1 MATRFVI
8 LGGGPAGN
16 TAATYAARL
25 GAQVTLVERDVIGGA
40 AHLWD
45 CIPSKTMIATGG
57 AIAFT
62 RRLGG
67 MGLEQQQP
75 EVDVEALT
83 ERIDSIKTRL
93 QRGTTRLLSSQ
104 GIEMIHGTA
113 RFLGPHEIEV
123 VTDEGTRQLHAD
135 AILIATG
142 SRPRIPEWCVP
153 DGERIL
159 TTRDCYPPRVFP
171 ESVTVVGSGVTGVEF
186 VHMFSS
192 FGAKVTLV
200 VSRQQVLPSK
210 DPEVAAVLE
219 DDFLQR
225 GVRLLKG
232 ARATVIERVSGAR
245 VVGSDERSADGEGD
259 DVVVVRCDDGRVVRS
274 SHAVLAIGS
283 VPNTDGL
290 NLDLAGV
297 ETDVGYV
304 TINRHCQSN
313 VAHIYAAGDISGKL
327 PLSSVASMQGR
338 KVAEHVMGLQKVA
351 HRHLDYDKA
360 ASAIFTEPEIA
371 DVGLAE
377 ADAFSMGR
385 KIRVTKV
392 PFSSTPKALINND
405 WRGFVKI
412 ISDPAT
418 GVVLGGSIVGRHAAE
433 LISVIALAVTANL
446 KVTDIVESLLVHPA
460 LSEALAE
467 AAE

>member
-1 MATRFVI
+1 VPLHFVI
-8 LGGGPAGN
+8 IGGGPAGN

-25 GAQVTLVERDVIGGA
+25 GANVTVVERDVLGGA

-57 AIAFT
+57 AMSFS
-62 RRLGG
+62 RRIQG
-67 MGLEQQQP
+67 MGLEQSNP
-75 EVDVEALT
+75 EVDATALT
-83 ERIDSIKTRL
+83 DRIESIKSHL
-93 QRGTTRLLSSQ
+93 QTNVTRLLESQ
-104 GIEMIHGTA
+104 GVRLISGVA
-113 RFLGPHEIEV
+113 RFTSPHDIV
-123 VTDEGTRQLHAD
+123 VDAADGSSIDLHAD
-135 AILIATG
+135 AVLISTG
-142 SRPRIPEWCVP
+142 SRPRIPEWCIP

-159 TTRDCYPPRVFP
+159 TTRDCYPPKEFP
-171 ESVTVVGSGVTGVEF
+171 QSITVIGSGVTGVEF

-192 FGAKVTLV
+192 FGSDVTLV

-219 DDFLQR
+219 ADFLAR
-225 GVRLLKG
+225 GVHLLKG
-232 ARATVIERVSGAR
+232 ARATSIERDG
-245 VVGSDERSADGEGD
+245 DE
-259 DVVVVRCDDGRVVRS
+259 VTVRCDDGRVVRS

-283 VPNTDGL
+283 VPNSD
-290 NLDLAGV
+290 DLALDATGV
-297 ETDVGYV
+297 VLDDGYV
-304 TINRHCQSN
+304 RINHHCQSN
-313 VAHIYAAGDISGKL
+313 QPHIYAAGDVSGKL

-338 KVAEHVMGLQKVA
+338 KVAEHVMGLHTRE

-377 ADAFSMGR
+377 ADAFSVGR

-392 PFSSTPKALINND
+392 PFSATPKALINND
-405 WRGFVKI
+405 PRGFVKI

-446 KVTDIVESLLVHPA
+446 KVSDIVESLLVHPA
-460 LSEALAE
+460 LAEALAE

>member
-1 MATRFVI
+1 VSIRFVI
-8 LGGGPAGN
+8 VGGGPAGN

-25 GAQVTLVERDVIGGA
+25 GAEVTVVERDVIGGA

-57 AIAFT
+57 AMSFAKRIE
-62 RRLGG
+62 G
-67 MGLEQQQP
+67 MGLEQADP

-83 ERIDSIKTRL
+83 ARIEQIKRHMSDDTTMLL
-93 QRGTTRLLSSQ
+93 QSQGVRLLR
-104 GIEMIHGTA
+104 GTA
-113 RFLGPHEIEV
+113 RFTSSHSVEV
-123 VTDEGTRQLHAD
+123 VGADGTEELFFD
-135 AILIATG
+135 AALVATG
-142 SRPRIPEWCVP
+142 SKPRIPAWCTP
-153 DGERIL
+153 DGDRIL
-159 TTRDCYPPRVFP
+159 TTRDCYPPKVFP

-192 FGAKVTLV
+192 FGANVTLV
-200 VSRQQVLPSK
+200 VSRQQVLPGK

-219 DDFLQR
+219 ADFLER
-225 GVRLLKG
+225 GVRLLMG
-232 ARATVIERVSGAR
+232 ARAESIERV
-245 VVGSDERSADGEGD
+245 VDDERGD
-259 DVVVVRCDDGRVVRS
+259 HVVVRCDDGRVVRS
-274 SHAVLAIGS
+274 THAVLAIGS
-283 VPNTDGL
+283 VPNTEDLGL
-290 NLDLAGV
+290 DVAGV
-297 ETDVGYV
+297 ETDAGGYIPINHHCV
-304 TINRHCQSN
+304 TNLS
-313 VAHIYAAGDISGKL
+313 HIYAAGDVSGKL

-338 KVAEHVMGLQKVA
+338 KVAEHVMGLHTRE

-377 ADAFSMGR
+377 AEAFASGR
-385 KIRVTKV
+385 KLRVTKV
-392 PFSSTPKALINND
+392 PFSASPKALINAD
-405 WRGFVKI
+405 SRGFVKI
-412 ISDPAT
+412 LSDPAT

-446 KVTDIVESLLVHPA
+446 RVTDIVESLLVHPA

>member
-1 MATRFVI
+1 MSIRFVI
-8 LGGGPAGN
+8 IGGGPAGN
-16 TAATYAARL
+16 QAATYAARL
-25 GAQVTLVERDVIGGA
+25 GAEVTMIERDVVGGA

-57 AIAFT
+57 ALSFT
-62 RRLGG
+62 RRIHG
-67 MGLEQQQP
+67 MGIEQADA
-75 EVDVEALT
+75 ELDIEGLT
-83 ERIDSIKTRL
+83 ARIESIKGRL
-93 QRGTTRLLSSQ
+93 RDDITELLVSQ
-104 GIEMIHGTA
+104 GVRLVRGTA
-113 RFLGPHEIEV
+113 RFTSANSV
-123 VTDEGTRQLHAD
+123 QVMSAEGTEELFFD
-135 AILIATG
+135 AALVASG
-142 SRPRIPEWCVP
+142 SSPRVPPWCAP
-153 DGERIL
+153 DGDRIL
-159 TTRDCYPPRVFP
+159 TTRDCYPPKVFP

-200 VSRQQVLPSK
+200 VSRQRVLPGK

-219 DDFLQR
+219 DDFVKR
-225 GVRLLKG
+225 GVKLVMG
-232 ARATVIERVSGAR
+232 ARAEAIDR
-245 VVGSDERSADGEGD
+245 VVDEEHGD
-259 DVVVVRCDDGRVVRS
+259 HVAVRCDDGRVVRS

-283 VPNTDGL
+283 VPNTADLGL
-290 NLDLAGV
+290 DAAGV
-297 ETDVGYV
+297 EVDAGGYIPINHHCV
-304 TINRHCQSN
+304 TNQG
-313 VAHIYAAGDISGKL
+313 HIYAAGDVSGKL
-327 PLSSVASMQGR
+327 PLSSVAAMQGR
-338 KVAEHVMGLQKVA
+338 KVAEHVMGLHTRE

-377 ADAFSMGR
+377 AEAFASGR

-392 PFSSTPKALINND
+392 PFSATPKALINND
-405 WRGFVKI
+405 SRGFVKI

-446 KVTDIVESLLVHPA
+446 RVSDIVESLLVHPA
-460 LSEALAE
+460 LAEALAD

>member
-1 MATRFVI
+1 VATRFVI
-8 LGGGPAGN
+8 IGGGPAGN
-16 TAATYAARL
+16 TAATHAARL
-25 GAQVTLVERDVIGGA
+25 GAEVILIERDVIGGA

-45 CIPSKTMIATGG
+45 CIPSKAMIATGG
-57 AIAFT
+57 AISFT
-62 RRLGG
+62 RRIAG
-67 MGLEQQQP
+67 MGLEQRDA
-75 EVDVEALT
+75 EVDTAALT
-83 ERIDSIKTRL
+83 DRIEDIKGRL
-93 QRGTTRLLSSQ
+93 QRNTTRLLQSQ
-104 GIEMIHGTA
+104 GVRMVSGSA
-113 RFLGPHEIEV
+113 RVVGPHQVEITTATSVETV
-123 VTDEGTRQLHAD
+123 DAD
-135 AILIATG
+135 AMLIATG
-142 SRPRIPEWCVP
+142 SRPRVPDWCHP
-153 DGERIL
+153 DGERLL
-159 TTRDCYPPRVFP
+159 TTRDCYPPKIFP
-171 ESVTVVGSGVTGVEF
+171 TSITVVGSGVTGVEF

-192 FGAKVTLV
+192 FGADVTLV

-219 DDFLQR
+219 DDFLKR

-232 ARATVIERVSGAR
+232 ARATSIERIDDQVIVS
-245 VVGSDERSADGEGD
+245 
-259 DVVVVRCDDGRVVRS
+259 CDDGRIVRS

-283 VPNTDGL
+283 VPNTDTLGL
-290 NLDLAGV
+290 EAAGV
-297 ETDVGYV
+297 ITDGGYV

-313 VAHIYAAGDISGKL
+313 VAHIYAAGDVSGKL
-327 PLSSVASMQGR
+327 PLSTVASMQGR

-377 ADAFSMGR
+377 TEAFAEGR

-392 PFSSTPKALINND
+392 PFSATPKALINND
-405 WRGFVKI
+405 SRGFVKI
-412 ISDPAT
+412 VSDPAT

-433 LISVIALAVTANL
+433 LISVIALAVTAHL
-446 KVTDIVESLLVHPA
+446 RVSDIVESLLVHPA

>member
-1 MATRFVI
+1 MI
-8 LGGGPAGN
+8 IGGGPAGN

-25 GAQVTLVERDVIGGA
+25 GAEVTLVERDVIGGA

-57 AIAFT
+57 AMSFT
-62 RRLGG
+62 RRIEG
-67 MGLEQQQP
+67 MGLEQQ
-75 EVDVEALT
+75 EAELDVAALT
-83 ERIDSIKTRL
+83 GRIDAIKNKM
-93 QRGTTRLLSSQ
+93 QSGTTRLLESQ
-104 GIEMIHGTA
+104 GVNLVKGTA
-113 RFLGPHEIEV
+113 RMLGPHEIEITSASGV
-123 VTDEGTRQLHAD
+123 RQVHAD
-135 AILIATG
+135 NVLIATG
-142 SRPRIPEWCVP
+142 SSPRIPEWCHP

-159 TTRDCYPPRVFP
+159 TTRECYPPTIFP
-171 ESVTVVGSGVTGVEF
+171 ESITVVGSGVTGVEF

-219 DDFLQR
+219 DDFLSR
-225 GVRLLKG
+225 GVQLLKG
-232 ARATVIERVSGAR
+232 ARATVIER
-245 VVGSDERSADGEGD
+245 EGD
-259 DVVVVRCDDGRVVRS
+259 RVFVRCDDGRVVQS

-283 VPNTDGL
+283 VPNSAGL
-290 NLDLAGV
+290 GLDAAGV
-297 ETDVGYV
+297 ELDRSGYLV
-304 TINRHCQSN
+304 INRHCQTSQP
-313 VAHIYAAGDISGKL
+313 HIYAAGDVSGKL

-338 KVAEHVMGLQKVA
+338 KVAEHVMGLFKVA

-377 ADAFSMGR
+377 AEAFAEGR

-392 PFSSTPKALINND
+392 PFSATPKALINND
-405 WRGFVKI
+405 PRGFVKI

-460 LSEALAE
+460 LAEALAE

>member
-1 MATRFVI
+1 MI
-8 LGGGPAGN
+8 IGGGPAGN
-16 TAATYAARL
+16 TAATHAARL
-25 GAQVTLVERDVIGGA
+25 GAEVTLIERDVIGGA

-57 AIAFT
+57 AMSFT
-62 RRLGG
+62 RRIKG
-67 MGLEQQQP
+67 MGLEQQEA
-75 EVDVEALT
+75 EVDIDALT
-83 ERIDSIKTRL
+83 SRVGTIQQHL
-93 QRGTTRLLSSQ
+93 QANTTQLLESQ
-104 GIEMIHGTA
+104 GVQLVHGSARMLSPNEVELTTA
-113 RFLGPHEIEV
+113 
-123 VTDEGTRQLHAD
+123 EGSRVIPAD
-135 AILIATG
+135 AVLIATG
-142 SRPRIPEWCVP
+142 TSPRIPEWCTP

-159 TTRDCYPPRVFP
+159 TTRDCYPPKIFP
-171 ESVTVVGSGVTGVEF
+171 KSITVIGSGVTGVEF

-192 FGAKVTLV
+192 FGAAVTLV
-200 VSRQQVLPSK
+200 VSRQQVLPAK

-219 DDFLQR
+219 DDFLNR
-225 GVRLLKG
+225 GVKLLKG
-232 ARATVIERVSGAR
+232 ARATAIER
-245 VVGSDERSADGEGD
+245 DGD
-259 DVVVVRCDDGRVVRS
+259 DVVVRCDDGRVVRS

-290 NLDLAGV
+290 GLDAAGV
-297 ETDVGYV
+297 EMDRGGYV
-304 TINRHCQSN
+304 VINRHCQSSQP
-313 VAHIYAAGDISGKL
+313 HIYAAGDVSGKL

-338 KVAEHVMGLQKVA
+338 KVAEHVMGLQKIA

-377 ADAFSMGR
+377 ADAFAVGR

-392 PFSSTPKALINND
+392 PFSATPKALINND
-405 WRGFVKI
+405 SRGFVKI

-460 LSEALAE
+460 LAEALAE